1 MTVRIGMSK
10 DVQQSTN
17 WCIWGAW
24 QLTYYGKNSTKEPTE
39 TGIAT
44 AFSNGQV
51 ARTEF
56 FSINGTRIS
65 APRRGVAI
73 MKQTMSD
80 GTIKVRKVIMK

>member
-1 MTVRIGMSK
+1 MSK

-24 QLTYYGKNSTKEPTE
+24 QLTYYGKNSSKETTPS
-39 TGIAT
+39 GIVT

-65 APRRGVAI
+65 APRSGVVI

-80 GTIKVRKVIMK
+80 GTIKVSKVIMK